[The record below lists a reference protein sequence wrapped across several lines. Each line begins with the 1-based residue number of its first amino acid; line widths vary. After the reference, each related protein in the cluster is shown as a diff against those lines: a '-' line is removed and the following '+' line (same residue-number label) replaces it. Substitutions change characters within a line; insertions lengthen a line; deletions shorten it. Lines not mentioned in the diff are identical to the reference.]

1 MCPATRLGLDKRNI
15 RHLKPNAERLFG
27 EFYIVLIMYMIPLD
41 SAGA

>member
-15 RHLKPNAERLFG
+15 THLKPNAERLSG